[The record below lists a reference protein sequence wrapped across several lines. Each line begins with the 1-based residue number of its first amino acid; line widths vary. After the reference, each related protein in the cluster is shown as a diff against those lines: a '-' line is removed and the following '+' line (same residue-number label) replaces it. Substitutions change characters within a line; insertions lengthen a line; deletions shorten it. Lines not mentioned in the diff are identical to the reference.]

1 MRSWIQSVANV
12 RRRVLFGVVLAVA
25 ALIGACATS
34 PLGRNQLILLPA
46 AQMDQMGITAYQQ
59 MKSEQ
64 PLNQDG
70 VTNNYVLCVANAL
83 LAAMD
88 NNAGNWEVN
97 VFMDDSANAFALPGG
112 KIGVN
117 SGLLKVARSQD
128 QLAAVIGHEIGH
140 VMAQH
145 SNERMS
151 IQYATQTGM
160 QMLQALSGDASPE
173 KQQLFALLGLG
184 SQVGIALPFSRKHEA
199 EADLI
204 GLQLMAKA
212 GFDPRQSVTLWQNM
226 AAANGSGGLEFLS
239 THPANDTRIN
249 GLQANMGEALALYEQ
264 ARNAGRVPRCQP

>member
-1 MRSWIQSVANV
+1 MRSWTRSVMNT
-12 RRRVLFGVVLAVA
+12 RRRILFAAVLAVA

-83 LAAMD
+83 LASMD
-88 NNAGNWEVN
+88 NNTGNWEVN

-160 QMLQALSGDASPE
+160 QMLQALSGEASPE

-184 SQVGIALPFSRKHEA
+184 SQIGIALPFSRKHEA

-249 GLQANMGEALALYEQ
+249 GLQANMGKALALYEQ
-264 ARNAGRVPRCQP
+264 ARNAGRVPRCQ